1 MGLRRERTGISEGC
15 NLCGYIYRQNPK
27 EKTHT
32 CWDETTSC
40 SYFRGTGA
48 FLPHHQLLKS
58 CGHQT
63 TPSQPLPISSLNT
76 CPKQWAPVGRH
87 SSSRVGLGE
96 QQQSTLGLSPRIQFP
111 LCQGPWMCSKLLHH
125 SGPSGPQV
133 VHLGCTWTWYLSEQA
148 VNRRQHL
155 RVTWSLSLC
164 IRLVQSSG
172 GKGWRGELSPLGDFF
187 SRPKASKMSKHV
199 IPRKASARLLKAFLL
214 QVDFIGMY
222 VCVCLYVWEGWREE
236 SSIGK

>member
-1 MGLRRERTGISEGC
+1 MTLFFVSREDEWALGEKEPAFQKVATYVATFIDK
-15 NLCGYIYRQNPK
+15 NAK

-76 CPKQWAPVGRH
+76 CPKQWAPAGRH

-96 QQQSTLGLSPRIQFP
+96 PQQSTLGPSPRIQF
-111 LCQGPWMCSKLLHH
+111 LSCQDPWMCSKLFHH

-133 VHLGCTWTWYLSEQA
+133 VHLGCTWT
-148 VNRRQHL
+148 
-155 RVTWSLSLC
+155 
-164 IRLVQSSG
+164 
-172 GKGWRGELSPLGDFF
+172 
-187 SRPKASKMSKHV
+187 
-199 IPRKASARLLKAFLL
+199 
-214 QVDFIGMY
+214 
-222 VCVCLYVWEGWREE
+222 
-236 SSIGK
+236 